1 MYHLKMIGL
10 IFGLALAFAFTFI
23 IFYVEGKS
31 GSISANNFIQA
42 HHTDIDFTYEDNLVI
57 VNDVYCYTARGSS
70 MNPSFFESN
79 TVCFKKYN
87 GEKLKQ
93 GNIIHHET
101 TNSTTTNDRG
111 MHRIIAVQNNEIV
124 VRGDNSRYD
133 EIINKSQ
140 VNGILVL
147 VLYE

>member
-1 MYHLKMIGL
+1 MIGL

-31 GSISANNFIQA
+31 GSIYANNFIQA
-42 HHTDIDFTYEDNLVI
+42 HHTDIDFLYEDNKII
-57 VNDVYCYTARGSS
+57 VNDIYCYEYQGSS
-70 MNPSFFESN
+70 MNPALFEGN
-79 TVCFKKYN
+79 TVCFKRYN

-93 GNIIHHET
+93 GNIIHYET
-101 TNSTTTNDRG
+101 TNNEG
-111 MHRIIAVQNNEIV
+111 MHRIIAVQNNDLV
-124 VRGDNSRYD
+124 VRGDNNRDD

-140 VNGILVL
+140 VKGVLVL